1 MSIETTATDQHS
13 ESQATKF
20 ILSSTLKQLSDLV
33 HIFMSVTIA
42 FLFGIS
48 CEIFSVC
55 LDVTYDSLCKL
66 GELEVAG
73 SQITV
78 GARALA
84 KHVPRSSKGWWGS
97 FSGTGIS
104 VCFCIVRA

>member
-1 MSIETTATDQHS
+1 
-13 ESQATKF
+13 
-20 ILSSTLKQLSDLV
+20 V
-33 HIFMSVTIA
+33 IFMSVTIG

-73 SQITV
+73 SHITV

-97 FSGTGIS
+97 YSGTGIS
-104 VCFCIVRA
+104 VCFCIVPA